1 MGVIQTVKVRCRLRY
16 RRIRQCL
23 WKQWKKPGRR
33 EEMLKKHCLPQ
44 DRWKLN
50 DFHAYS
56 SNRHWYFSK
65 AVLNAFIPKSAIIQE
80 YGLLDIEAYY
90 RQAHARRMET
100 DRRVRESRQLTL
112 GFGFD

>member
-1 MGVIQTVKVRCRLRY
+1 
-16 RRIRQCL
+16 
-23 WKQWKKPGRR
+23 
-33 EEMLKKHCLPQ
+33 MLKKHCLPQ

-65 AVLNAFIPKSAIIQE
+65 AVLNAFILKSAIIRE

>member
-1 MGVIQTVKVRCRLRY
+1 
-16 RRIRQCL
+16 
-23 WKQWKKPGRR
+23 
-33 EEMLKKHCLPQ
+33 MLKKPCLPQ

-90 RQAHARRMET
+90 RQAKRMPGEWRQT
-100 DRRVRESRQLTL
+100 DVYVKVAS
-112 GFGFD
+112 